1 MLQFI
6 SKFLH
11 GFKVEDILS
20 EDAVEKL
27 ARASDA
33 QQAAGA
39 QQTADMIMG
48 FSAAGLLWTVIFS
61 GVGVFA
67 FLYGKRKANAI
78 ISLTEYATAS
88 DAGKDTTMIV
98 IVGLAFSGIVFFK
111 KAKEA
116 KVNICVFCASSD
128 AMTGVF

>member
-6 SKFLH
+6 SRFLH
-11 GFKVEDILS
+11 GFKVEDVLS

-27 ARASDA
+27 ARASDV

-78 ISLTEYATAS
+78 YIIDGILLLAYPILI
-88 DAGKDTTMIV
+88 KDTTMIV
-98 IVGLAFSGIVFFK
+98 LVGLALSAVLFFFK
-111 KAKEA
+111 K
-116 KVNICVFCASSD
+116 
-128 AMTGVF
+128 